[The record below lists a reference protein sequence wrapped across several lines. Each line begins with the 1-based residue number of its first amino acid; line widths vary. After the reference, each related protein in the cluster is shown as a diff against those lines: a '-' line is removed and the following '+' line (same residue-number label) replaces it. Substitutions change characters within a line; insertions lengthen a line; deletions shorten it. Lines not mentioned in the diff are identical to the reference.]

1 VVNAERLAELFADAV
16 ERDAAGRRQ
25 VLAAAAS
32 EDPELGAELE
42 RLLAAASGGSVL
54 DRSPWVGV
62 AGETVGADDAETDF
76 PGAGAEQLPERIG
89 PYRVVRELGRGG
101 MGRVFLAVEET
112 EHFRRD
118 VALKVI
124 DRPAGDAEAV
134 RRFRHEVRI
143 LASLDHPGIAR
154 FLGGG
159 RAADGN
165 WFLALERI
173 EGENLIAHAASRR
186 LTVRER
192 VELFAGAVD
201 AVEFAHQR
209 GIVHRDLKPS
219 NLLVGADGRP
229 RLLDF
234 GISKLI
240 EPDGEEAATLTRAG
254 TWALTPAYASPEQFR
269 GERVTPASD
278 VYSLGVL
285 LYELLAGRRPFEEGD
300 SSVRALEHVV
310 LETDPAPPSVAA
322 RQKTAPR
329 EVTGERAASAV
340 TTSPRE
346 IGGDLDAV
354 CLKALRKRPQ
364 DRYDTAGALAADL
377 RRYLDRR
384 PVAARRGGTRYRLG
398 RFASRY
404 RGKLAIAAAVAL
416 ALAAIV
422 FAVGTRRQAERLLR
436 AEPPQAEPFPFDDL
450 RPVPELQRAFADRPD
465 SVEIGASLALALA
478 DAGRAEEAALVVARL
493 RQIPERENDPL
504 TDYAEAIVAMKVD
517 EPQRALVLF
526 TRARD
531 GALQAERGEL
541 IGQIRASR
549 GRLLA
554 TLGEREQARAEMELA
569 RADFERAGDQASL
582 ARVLN
587 DLAIEYLTRGE
598 MERGEA
604 LLDEALA
611 ATRAAGR
618 RPATI
623 LVNLGL
629 LTQIRGRPD
638 LAEQRLREAVE
649 VLRDSGSARR
659 LGDALAPLA
668 DVLHDLGRPEE
679 AREVAEEAITLL
691 REAKEPTSLANALC
705 GRAFIDLDAV
715 ELEEIDATAAEM
727 EQIAGSVG
735 RSVALGLARHVRG
748 RAAAARGD
756 LPLARQHLGAARDL
770 LVASGDQDMAAQAEL
785 ALAVIEHDAG
795 NPAAALLLLDAAVAR
810 LDAGAAHGAAFLA
823 ETLRARISAE
833 SGQAL
838 EARRRLVSLGDEN
851 ARSPSISRRLAFLAA
866 RAAVAR
872 AEGNIEAAQNDLEA
886 ALRLAHESGRAAEA
900 ERLERDLSSAVGR
913 QSSSPLPDLS
923 LAPQE
928 QRSGERDGGWPTMRS
943 ENPAPG
949 WLV

>member
-1 VVNAERLAELFADAV
+1 VVNAERLAELFADAI
-16 ERDAAGRRQ
+16 ERDAAGRLE
-25 VLAAAAS
+25 VLTAAAS
-32 EDPELGAELE
+32 EDPALGAELE

-54 DRSPWVGV
+54 DRSPWVDL
-62 AGETVGADDAETDF
+62 AGETVGAGGAETD
-76 PGAGAEQLPERIG
+76 PGADTHALPERIG
-89 PYRVVRELGRGG
+89 PYRVVGELGRGG

-118 VALKVI
+118 VAVKVI

-134 RRFRHEVRI
+134 RRFRHEVRV

-154 FLGGG
+154 FLDGG
-159 RAADGN
+159 RAADGS

-192 VELFAGAVD
+192 VELFVAAVD

-219 NLLVGADGRP
+219 NLLVAPDGRP

-269 GERVTPASD
+269 GERVTAASD
-278 VYSLGVL
+278 VYALGVL
-285 LYELLAGRRPFEEGD
+285 LYELLAGRRPFEESD
-300 SSVRALEHVV
+300 SSVRAFEHVV

-322 RQKTAPR
+322 RRKTAPR
-329 EVTGERAASAV
+329 EVTGERAAPAAMAPR
-340 TTSPRE
+340 PRE

-364 DRYDTAGALAADL
+364 DRYGTAGELAADL

-404 RGKLAIAAAVAL
+404 RGKLAIAAAVTL
-416 ALAAIV
+416 ALAALV

-436 AEPPQAEPFPFDDL
+436 PEPPMPEPFPFDDL

-465 SVEIGASLALALA
+465 SVEVGASLALALA
-478 DAGRAEEAALVVARL
+478 EAGRAEEAALVVARL

-504 TDYAEAIVAMKVD
+504 TDYADANIAMKLD
-517 EPQRALVLF
+517 EPQRALVLY

-531 GALQAERGEL
+531 GALAAKRGEL
-541 IGQIRASR
+541 IGQVRAAR

-554 TLGEREQARAEMELA
+554 TLGEREQGRAEMELA

-587 DLAIEYLTRGE
+587 DLAIEHLSRGE
-598 MERGEA
+598 MDRGEA
-604 LLDEALA
+604 LLDQALA

-623 LVNLGL
+623 LVNLGIL
-629 LTQIRGRPD
+629 AQIRGRPD
-638 LAEQRLREAVE
+638 LAEPRLREAVE

-679 AREVAEEAITLL
+679 AREIADEAITLL
-691 REAKEPTSLANALC
+691 REAKEPTSLAHALC
-705 GRAFIDLDAV
+705 GRAFIDLDAL

-727 EQIAGSVG
+727 EEIAGSVG

-748 RAAAARGD
+748 RAAEARGD
-756 LPLARQHLGAARDL
+756 LPSARQHLGAARDL

-785 ALAVIEHDAG
+785 ALAAIEHAAG
-795 NPAAALLLLDAAVAR
+795 NPAAALRLLDAAVDR

-823 ETLRARISAE
+823 ETLRARIAAE
-833 SGQAL
+833 SGQAH
-838 EARRRLVSLGDEN
+838 EARRRLVSLGDDN
-851 ARSPSISRRLAFLAA
+851 ARSPMRHPPA
-866 RAAVAR
+866 RVSYRARGGRTGGEECRSR
-872 AEGNIEAAQNDLEA
+872 AE
-886 ALRLAHESGRAAEA
+886 RSRGRASAGSR
-900 ERLERDLSSAVGR
+900 ERPRCR
-913 QSSSPLPDLS
+913 RR
-923 LAPQE
+923 AP
-928 QRSGERDGGWPTMRS
+928 R
-943 ENPAPG
+943 A
-949 WLV
+949 

>member
-1 VVNAERLAELFADAV
+1 VNAERLAELFAYAI
-16 ERDAAGRRQ
+16 ERDAAGRLE

-32 EDPELGAELE
+32 EDPALGAELE

-54 DRSPWVGV
+54 DRSPWVDL
-62 AGETVGADDAETDF
+62 AGETVGAGGAETDSS
-76 PGAGAEQLPERIG
+76 GADAEALPERIG

-154 FLGGG
+154 FLDGG

-192 VELFAGAVD
+192 IELFVTAVE

-219 NLLVGADGRP
+219 NILVGADGRP

-240 EPDGEEAATLTRAG
+240 EPDGREAATLTRAG

-269 GERVTPASD
+269 GERSTPASD
-278 VYSLGVL
+278 VYALGVL

-322 RQKTAPR
+322 RRRKATR
-329 EVTGERAASAV
+329 EVAGEPAASAV
-340 TTSPRE
+340 AAVTRPRE
-346 IGGDLDAV
+346 IGGDLDAI
-354 CLKALRKRPQ
+354 CLKALRKRPH
-364 DRYDTAGALAADL
+364 DRYGTAGELAADL
-377 RRYLDRR
+377 RRYLDGR
-384 PVAARRGGTRYRLG
+384 PVSARRGGTRYRLG

-404 RGKLAIAAAVAL
+404 RGKLVTVAAVAL
-416 ALAAIV
+416 AMVAIV
-422 FAVGTRRQAERLLR
+422 FAVGTVRRTEQRLAPEQPR
-436 AEPPQAEPFPFDDL
+436 PEPFPFDNL
-450 RPVPELQRAFADRPD
+450 PPVADLQRAFADRPD
-465 SVEIGASLALALA
+465 SVEAGASLALALA
-478 DAGRAEEAALVVARL
+478 EKGRAQEAALVVARL
-493 RQIPERENDPL
+493 RQIPEREDDPL
-504 TDYAEAIVAMKVD
+504 TDYAEASIASKND

-531 GALQAERGEL
+531 GALAANRGEL
-541 IGQIRASR
+541 VGQIRAAR

-554 TLGEREQARAEMELA
+554 TLGEREQGRAEMELA

-587 DLAIEYLTRGE
+587 DLAIEHLARGE
-598 MERGEA
+598 MDRGEA
-604 LLDEALA
+604 LLDQALV

-629 LTQIRGRPD
+629 LAQIRGRPD
-638 LAEQRLREAVE
+638 LAEPRLREAVE

-679 AREVAEEAITLL
+679 AREVVDEAITLL
-691 REAKEPTSLANALC
+691 REAKEPTSLAHALC
-705 GRAFIDLDAV
+705 GRAFIDLDAL
-715 ELEEIDATAAEM
+715 ELEEIEATAAEM

-756 LPLARQHLGAARDL
+756 LPSARQHLGAARDL
-770 LVASGDQDMAAQAEL
+770 LVASGDQDMAGQAEL
-785 ALAVIEHDAG
+785 ALAVIEHAAG
-795 NPAAALLLLDAAVAR
+795 NPAAALRLLDAAVDR
-810 LDAGAAHGAAFLA
+810 LDAGAGHGTAFLA
-823 ETLRARISAE
+823 ETLRARIAAE
-833 SGQAL
+833 SGQAE
-838 EARRRLVSLGDEN
+838 EARRRLMSLGDDS
-851 ARSPSISRRLAFLAA
+851 ATSPSVSRRLAFLAA
-866 RAAVAR
+866 RSQVAR
-872 AEGNIEAAQNDLEA
+872 TESNVEAAQSDLAA
-886 ALRLAHESGRAAEA
+886 ALRLARESGRAADA
-900 ERLERDLSSAVGR
+900 ERLERDLATSAGR
-913 QSSSPLPDLS
+913 HP
-923 LAPQE
+923 
-928 QRSGERDGGWPTMRS
+928 
-943 ENPAPG
+943 
-949 WLV
+949 